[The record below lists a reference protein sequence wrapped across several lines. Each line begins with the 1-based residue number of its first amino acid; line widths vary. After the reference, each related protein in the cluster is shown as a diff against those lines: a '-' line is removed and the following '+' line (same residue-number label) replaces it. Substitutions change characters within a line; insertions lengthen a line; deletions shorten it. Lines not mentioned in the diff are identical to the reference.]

1 MTKQKNKT
9 LLYTLII
16 SFVVIWLS
24 VEGWSFYR
32 FLTSNISSVKTEQ
45 IIYIPKGSSSQK
57 VIDLLVEKRLIR
69 EPLWFKLLLKYEG
82 KSNKIK
88 AGEITI
94 DPTWTA
100 FQLIDELVAG
110 KTVSYPIT
118 FIAGETFKQSFQKIT
133 ALTNIKQDLSSIE
146 AAQKALNIKTHTEGM
161 LLAETY
167 FYSKGESAKSI
178 LMRSHHDLIN
188 LLEREWKARAKN
200 LPLKSSYEAL
210 ILASIVEKETGIAS
224 ERAKIAGVF
233 INRLNIGMRL
243 QTDPTVIYG
252 MGDKYDGNIRKRD
265 LLAYTP
271 YNTYKINGLPPTPIS
286 LASAESIKAVMHP
299 EKTKAFYFVASGTG
313 GHTFSNTLRQHN
325 KAVRDYLRR

>member
-9 LLYTLII
+9 LLYTIIVSLI
-16 SFVVIWLS
+16 VTWLS

-45 IIYIPKGSSSQK
+45 IVYIPTGSSSQK

-88 AGEITI
+88 AGEIKV

-100 FQLIDELVAG
+100 HQLIDALVAG

-133 ALTNIKQDLSSIE
+133 AVNNLKQDLLSVE
-146 AAQKALNIKTHTEGM
+146 EVKTALNIKSHTEGM

-167 FYSKGESAKSI
+167 FYSKGESVKSI

-210 ILASIVEKETGIAS
+210 ILASIVEKETGVAE

-299 EKTKAFYFVASGTG
+299 EKTKALYFVASGRG